1 MLVLLK
7 LIYVHFKL
15 WQIQPKLIE
24 NSTFCVF
31 FTTLLCPSQVSASA
45 ALGRLTIVQ
54 PVSAGRAGRRLRL
67 N

>member
-24 NSTFCVF
+24 NSTFCVS
-31 FTTLLCPSQVSASA
+31 FTTLCPSQASASA